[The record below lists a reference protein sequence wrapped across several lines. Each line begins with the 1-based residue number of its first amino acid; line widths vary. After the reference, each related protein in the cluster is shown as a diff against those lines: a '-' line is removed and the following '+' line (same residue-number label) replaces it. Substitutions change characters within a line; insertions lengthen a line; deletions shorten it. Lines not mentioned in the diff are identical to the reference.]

1 PPFTLESELSWYEAY
16 CKSKGEE
23 IGEVF
28 ALDATQPSESAQLPE
43 IVKASAALCPWIG
56 DVNLSRSAFDSAL
69 VLERAVRSLSRVAS
83 WILVMGLLAL
93 AGNGLRYY
101 EARRGID
108 ELRDRSSELYRSTF
122 DPSRTGRIPD
132 PLGLALSRMAELR
145 GGAAEG
151 RLINEVFADLGSIF
165 EQNPSMDVT
174 LDSVRYNLEGID
186 YTGSAPDM
194 ETAQEFRRAWVE
206 RANAGQLNL
215 QNAPGVGYRFDLS
228 VKW

>member
-1 PPFTLESELSWYEAY
+1 LESERSWYEAY

-23 IGEVF
+23 TGEIF
-28 ALDATQPSESAQLPE
+28 ALDTTQPSALADFSEIARESLR
-43 IVKASAALCPWIG
+43 LCPWIG
-56 DVNLSRSAFDSAL
+56 DVNLSRSAFDNAL

-83 WILVMGLLAL
+83 WLLVIGLLAL

-101 EARRGID
+101 EARRSID
-108 ELRDRSSELYRSTF
+108 ELRDRSSQLYRSTF

-132 PLGLALSRMAELR
+132 PLGLALSKVAELQ
-145 GGAAEG
+145 GGATEG
-151 RLINEVFADLGSIF
+151 RLINQVFADLGAIF
-165 EQNPSMDVT
+165 EQNSSMDVT
-174 LDSVRYNLEGID
+174 LDSVRYNLLEGID

-206 RANAGQLNL
+206 RANAGPLNL